1 MPAGQLFIPMIK
13 HTNFFRDWQLQVNQ
27 QNITCNYVC
36 TLLFYVYYLP
46 CLHAG
51 QHWPS
56 GVYISSPSP
65 HTGKAHIIALQ
76 SVCTILYN
84 YSLTLTWFH
93 ISYIHTIVP
102 NNVCYNSRLF
112 FK

>member
-1 MPAGQLFIPMIK
+1 MIINHQYMPAGQLFIPMIK

-51 QHWPS
+51 QH
-56 GVYISSPSP
+56 
-65 HTGKAHIIALQ
+65 
-76 SVCTILYN
+76 
-84 YSLTLTWFH
+84 
-93 ISYIHTIVP
+93 
-102 NNVCYNSRLF
+102 
-112 FK
+112 